1 MKSEGKLTGVL
12 STAGTLVGT
21 LKAEGMLIGKLTAVS
36 QVTDLYEFATEPDI
50 IGLFDEIGGNENG

>member
-1 MKSEGKLTGVL
+1 
-12 STAGTLVGT
+12 
-21 LKAEGMLIGKLTAVS
+21 MLIGKLTTVS